1 MKRII
6 TISVLASLLMGQ
18 SGIEIAKMVDEKLS
32 PKDMSN
38 KTKMVLT
45 NSKGK
50 TRANTMISKTMDGN
64 KKQIIWF
71 LEPKDDKGVAFL
83 KIEYDD
89 KDDEMRMWLPAFKK
103 IRRISS
109 KKKGDSFMGSDLS
122 YEDMS
127 SRDLKDNDHNR
138 LDDEIING
146 KDCFV
151 LEVQPKKEAKS
162 SYSKHIS
169 WIEKSSLMAIKEN
182 SYDKRGQL
190 KKKKEFSHKLLKG
203 YYLMDRVF
211 VEDVQKKHT
220 TEVSFEDIKVDMG
233 IKENLFQEKNLKRMP
248 RN

>member
-83 KIEYDD
+83 KIEHDD